1 MGNPQPSPKDRA
13 SLSITDAVHRL
24 NGSGEAYAFL
34 RYSRALGKTKSV
46 RGIMEWGNLFWEES
60 LLG

>member
-46 RGIMEWGNLFWEES
+46 RGIMEWGNLF
-60 LLG
+60 